1 MPSSEAAHAGGHG
14 RGLLGLAIAVTAAKV
29 RDNSLPRRDLCGGG
43 GGRERRGSWNPA
55 GPLIPCSEFPPFPG
69 IILPAFRLD
78 LPFPYD
84 KSDHEGG
91 LVDLS
96 LILYWPKHSRSPKYC
111 ALLIT
116 EFPLKIL
123 AAFLFH

>member
-14 RGLLGLAIAVTAAKV
+14 RGLLGLAIAITAAKV
-29 RDNSLPRRDLCGGG
+29 RDNSLPRRDLGGEG
-43 GGRERRGSWNPA
+43 GRRGSWNPA
-55 GPLIPCSEFPPFPG
+55 GPLIPCSESLPSRG

-84 KSDHEGG
+84 KSDRARS

-96 LILYWPKHSRSPKYC
+96 LILYWPKHSQSPKYC